1 MKTSTSRL
9 AQHMRQHPLVSFYL
23 MAFGWTW
30 LVDLLIL
37 SLWRQPSGAG
47 GDALRLI
54 IPAVVGAPTFPALI
68 MTALTQGR
76 AGMGQLL
83 RRCVRWRVGL
93 QWYLFV
99 LVGFPALIL
108 LGLLVPPGGITGLR
122 EPVPALVESYVPVFI
137 IILLVGGPLPEEP
150 AWRGFALP
158 RLEQCLGPLRG
169 TLLLGLLWGLWHF
182 PLFLFILGFNGAGI
196 GFIGVSL
203 PFVEFVIASVALAI
217 IFTWVFH
224 NAHGSV
230 LLTMLLHA
238 SENTFAGA
246 VFVTQ
251 VGYLSLY
258 LVYIVVAVLILIATR
273 GRLSYEAFS

>member
-182 PLFLFILGFNGAGI
+182 PLFLFILYASKMIMRPERESKEPRDSCPEQKDYRYGAGPQQE
-196 GFIGVSL
+196 SE
-203 PFVEFVIASVALAI
+203 P
-217 IFTWVFH
+217 T
-224 NAHGSV
+224 
-230 LLTMLLHA
+230 
-238 SENTFAGA
+238 SENA
-246 VFVTQ
+246 VPDPRAVARKCRGNDY
-251 VGYLSLY
+251 VSR
-258 LVYIVVAVLILIATR
+258 LVARPSRAIQCGWHQDHKQAYTPGITAPSTR
-273 GRLSYEAFS
+273 